1 MRRREFIAMLG
12 GAAAGWPLGAR
23 AQQSNRLRL
32 VGVLFAMAPS
42 DPEAE
47 MRVKAFETGLR
58 ELGWVEGRNMRL
70 EYRWAPRDP
79 GLLLSQA
86 NELVGL
92 GPDVILATSTP
103 VVAALRQGN
112 PPPVVFVQV
121 TDPIG
126 NGFVPN
132 LARPGGYLTGFTSFE
147 FTVGSKWLEALKHV
161 APAVQRV
168 ALVFNPDTAP
178 FAHLFWQPVV
188 DAAPAFDVEPIQT
201 PVRDAGEIKHAIETF
216 AREANGGLMV
226 LPDVSTTN
234 YRDLIIA
241 LAARHRLPAVYPFR
255 YFAASGG
262 LMSYGSDLADVYRR
276 AASYVDRILKGAAPG
291 DLPVQA
297 PSQHGPVDEAS
308 RFHSALCL
316 ETSGGAGRRRAASSA
331 GRSSCPENSP
341 SLVHQIRRA
350 IRGGRL
356 RRAALERHFRCLLL
370 LPGAQGVAHP
380 HPART
385 GGSRRRQDRAVRQ
398 GDREPARLDDTTA
411 LVGRLH

>member
-1 MRRREFIAMLG
+1 MRRREFIAILG

-23 AQQSNRLRL
+23 AQQSNRPRL
-32 VGVLFAMAPS
+32 VGALFAMAPS

-47 MRVKAFETGLR
+47 MRVKAFESGLR

-103 VVAALRQGN
+103 VVAALRQGS

-126 NGFVPN
+126 NAFVPN

-168 ALVFNPDTAP
+168 ALIFNPDTAP

-188 DAAPAFDVEPIQT
+188 EAAPAFDVDPIQT

-297 PSQHGPVDEAS
+297 PSKFELVINLKTANALGLTVPPLWLGRADEVI
-308 RFHSALCL
+308 
-316 ETSGGAGRRRAASSA
+316 E
-331 GRSSCPENSP
+331 
-341 SLVHQIRRA
+341 
-350 IRGGRL
+350 
-356 RRAALERHFRCLLL
+356 
-370 LPGAQGVAHP
+370 
-380 HPART
+380 
-385 GGSRRRQDRAVRQ
+385 
-398 GDREPARLDDTTA
+398 
-411 LVGRLH
+411 

>member
-1 MRRREFIAMLG
+1 MFGMRRRDFIALLG
-12 GAAAGWPLGAR
+12 GAAASWPLGAR

-70 EYRWAPRDP
+70 EYRWAPRDA

-86 NELVGL
+86 TELVGL

-103 VVAALRQGN
+103 VAAALRQGN
-112 PPPVVFVQV
+112 PLPIVFVQV
-121 TDPIG
+121 IDPIG
-126 NGFVPN
+126 NGFVQN
-132 LARPGGYLTGFTSFE
+132 LARPGGNLTGFTSFE

-168 ALVFNPDTAP
+168 ALIFNPDTAP

-188 DAAPAFDVEPIQT
+188 EAAPAFDVEPIQT
-201 PVRDAGEIKHAIETF
+201 PVRDAGEIKHAIEAF
-216 AREANGGLMV
+216 ARQANGGLMV

-234 YRDLIIA
+234 YRDLIIE
-241 LAARHRLPAVYPFR
+241 LAARHRLPAVYPYR
-255 YFAASGG
+255 YFASSGG
-262 LMSYGSDLADVYRR
+262 LMSYGTDLADVYRR

-297 PSQHGPVDEAS
+297 PSKFELVINLKTANALGLTMPPLVLGRADEVI
-308 RFHSALCL
+308 
-316 ETSGGAGRRRAASSA
+316 E
-331 GRSSCPENSP
+331 
-341 SLVHQIRRA
+341 
-350 IRGGRL
+350 
-356 RRAALERHFRCLLL
+356 
-370 LPGAQGVAHP
+370 
-380 HPART
+380 
-385 GGSRRRQDRAVRQ
+385 
-398 GDREPARLDDTTA
+398 
-411 LVGRLH
+411 

>member
-86 NELVGL
+86 NKLVGL

-262 LMSYGSDLADVYRR
+262 LMSYG
-276 AASYVDRILKGAAPG
+276 ILKGAAPG

-297 PSQHGPVDEAS
+297 PSKFELVINLKTANALGLTVPPLWLGRADEVI
-308 RFHSALCL
+308 
-316 ETSGGAGRRRAASSA
+316 E
-331 GRSSCPENSP
+331 
-341 SLVHQIRRA
+341 
-350 IRGGRL
+350 
-356 RRAALERHFRCLLL
+356 
-370 LPGAQGVAHP
+370 
-380 HPART
+380 
-385 GGSRRRQDRAVRQ
+385 
-398 GDREPARLDDTTA
+398 
-411 LVGRLH
+411 

>member
-1 MRRREFIAMLG
+1 MRRREFIAILG

-23 AQQSNRLRL
+23 AQQSNRPRL
-32 VGVLFAMAPS
+32 VGALFAMAPS

-79 GLLLSQA
+79 SLLLSQA
-86 NELVGL
+86 SELAGL

-168 ALVFNPDTAP
+168 ALIFNPDTAP

-188 DAAPAFDVEPIQT
+188 EAAPAFDVEPIQT

-226 LPDVSTTN
+226 LPDVSTAN

-262 LMSYGSDLADVYRR
+262 LMSYGIDLADVYRR

-297 PSQHGPVDEAS
+297 PSK
-308 RFHSALCL
+308 F
-316 ETSGGAGRRRAASSA
+316 
-331 GRSSCPENSP
+331 
-341 SLVHQIRRA
+341 
-350 IRGGRL
+350 
-356 RRAALERHFRCLLL
+356 
-370 LPGAQGVAHP
+370 
-380 HPART
+380 
-385 GGSRRRQDRAVRQ
+385 
-398 GDREPARLDDTTA
+398 
-411 LVGRLH
+411 

>member
-1 MRRREFIAMLG
+1 
-12 GAAAGWPLGAR
+12 
-23 AQQSNRLRL
+23 
-32 VGVLFAMAPS
+32 
-42 DPEAE
+42 
-47 MRVKAFETGLR
+47 
-58 ELGWVEGRNMRL
+58 
-70 EYRWAPRDP
+70 
-79 GLLLSQA
+79 LLSQA

-168 ALVFNPDTAP
+168 ALIFNPDTAP

-297 PSQHGPVDEAS
+297 PSKFELVINLKTANALGLTVPPLWLGRADEVI
-308 RFHSALCL
+308 
-316 ETSGGAGRRRAASSA
+316 E
-331 GRSSCPENSP
+331 
-341 SLVHQIRRA
+341 
-350 IRGGRL
+350 
-356 RRAALERHFRCLLL
+356 
-370 LPGAQGVAHP
+370 
-380 HPART
+380 
-385 GGSRRRQDRAVRQ
+385 
-398 GDREPARLDDTTA
+398 
-411 LVGRLH
+411 

>member
-1 MRRREFIAMLG
+1 MRRREFIAILG

-32 VGVLFAMAPS
+32 IGVLFAMAPS
-42 DPEAE
+42 DPDAE

-79 GLLLSQA
+79 SLLLNQA
-86 NELVGL
+86 TELVSL
-92 GPDVILATSTP
+92 APDVILATSTP

-112 PPPVVFVQV
+112 PAPVVFVQV

-132 LARPGGYLTGFTSFE
+132 FARPGSYLTGFTTFE

-168 ALVFNPDTAP
+168 ALIFNPDTAP

-188 DAAPAFDVEPIQT
+188 EAAPAFDVEPIQT
-201 PVRDAGEIKHAIETF
+201 PVRDAGEIKHAIESF

-297 PSQHGPVDEAS
+297 PSKFELVINLKTANALGLTVPPLWLGRADEVI
-308 RFHSALCL
+308 
-316 ETSGGAGRRRAASSA
+316 E
-331 GRSSCPENSP
+331 
-341 SLVHQIRRA
+341 
-350 IRGGRL
+350 
-356 RRAALERHFRCLLL
+356 
-370 LPGAQGVAHP
+370 
-380 HPART
+380 
-385 GGSRRRQDRAVRQ
+385 
-398 GDREPARLDDTTA
+398 
-411 LVGRLH
+411 

>member
-1 MRRREFIAMLG
+1 MRRREFIAILG

-23 AQQSNRLRL
+23 AQQSNRPRL
-32 VGVLFAMAPS
+32 VGALFAMAPS

-58 ELGWVEGRNMRL
+58 ELGWVEGRNSL
-70 EYRWAPRDP
+70 EYRWAPRDSS
-79 GLLLSQA
+79 LLLSQA
-86 NELVGL
+86 TELVSL
-92 GPDVILATSTP
+92 GPDVILATGTP

-168 ALVFNPDTAP
+168 ALIFNPDTAP

-188 DAAPAFDVEPIQT
+188 EAAPAFDVEPIQT
-201 PVRDAGEIKHAIETF
+201 PVRDAGEIKHALETF

-291 DLPVQA
+291 ELPVQA
-297 PSQHGPVDEAS
+297 PSKFELVINLKTANALGLTVPPLWLGRADEVI
-308 RFHSALCL
+308 
-316 ETSGGAGRRRAASSA
+316 E
-331 GRSSCPENSP
+331 
-341 SLVHQIRRA
+341 
-350 IRGGRL
+350 
-356 RRAALERHFRCLLL
+356 
-370 LPGAQGVAHP
+370 
-380 HPART
+380 
-385 GGSRRRQDRAVRQ
+385 
-398 GDREPARLDDTTA
+398 
-411 LVGRLH
+411 

>member
-1 MRRREFIAMLG
+1 MRRRDFIALLG
-12 GAAAGWPLGAR
+12 GAAAGWPLGAP

-47 MRVKAFETGLR
+47 MRVKAFESGLR

-79 GLLLSQA
+79 SLLSRQA
-86 NELVGL
+86 TELVSL
-92 GPDVILATSTP
+92 APDVILATSTP
-103 VVAALRQGN
+103 VVAALRQDN
-112 PPPVVFVQV
+112 PPPIVFVQV
-121 TDPIG
+121 IDPIG
-126 NGFVPN
+126 SGFVPN

-168 ALVFNPDTAP
+168 ALIFNPDTAP

-188 DAAPAFDVEPIQT
+188 EAAPAFDVEPIQA
-201 PVRDAGEIKHAIETF
+201 PVRDAGEIEHAIEIF

-276 AASYVDRILKGAAPG
+276 AASYVDRILKGAVPG

-297 PSQHGPVDEAS
+297 PVKVRARNQPQDRQRAGPHRAAVVAWP
-308 RFHSALCL
+308 
-316 ETSGGAGRRRAASSA
+316 RRR
-331 GRSSCPENSP
+331 
-341 SLVHQIRRA
+341 
-350 IRGGRL
+350 
-356 RRAALERHFRCLLL
+356 
-370 LPGAQGVAHP
+370 
-380 HPART
+380 
-385 GGSRRRQDRAVRQ
+385 
-398 GDREPARLDDTTA
+398 GD
-411 LVGRLH
+411 

>member
-12 GAAAGWPLGAR
+12 GAAAGWPLGDAR
-23 AQQSNRLRL
+23 AQQSNRPRL

-47 MRVKAFETGLR
+47 MRVKAFESGLR

-86 NELVGL
+86 TELVGL
-92 GPDVILATSTP
+92 APDVILATSTP
-103 VVAALRQGN
+103 VVAALHRGN
-112 PPPVVFVQV
+112 PPPTVFVQV

-126 NGFVPN
+126 NGFVSN
-132 LARPGGYLTGFTSFE
+132 LARPGSYLTGFTTFE

-161 APAVQRV
+161 AAAVQRV
-168 ALVFNPDTAP
+168 ALIFNPDTAP

-188 DAAPAFDVEPIQT
+188 EAAPAFDVEPIQM
-201 PVRDAGEIKHAIETF
+201 PVRDAGEIKHALETF

-234 YRDLIIA
+234 HRDLIIA

-297 PSQHGPVDEAS
+297 PAKFELVINLKTANALGLTVPPLWLGRADEVI
-308 RFHSALCL
+308 
-316 ETSGGAGRRRAASSA
+316 E
-331 GRSSCPENSP
+331 
-341 SLVHQIRRA
+341 
-350 IRGGRL
+350 
-356 RRAALERHFRCLLL
+356 
-370 LPGAQGVAHP
+370 
-380 HPART
+380 
-385 GGSRRRQDRAVRQ
+385 
-398 GDREPARLDDTTA
+398 
-411 LVGRLH
+411 

>member
-1 MRRREFIAMLG
+1 MRRREFIAILG

-23 AQQSNRLRL
+23 AQQSNRPRL
-32 VGVLFAMAPS
+32 VGALFAMAPS

-79 GLLLSQA
+79 SLLLSQA
-86 NELVGL
+86 TELIGL
-92 GPDVILATSTP
+92 GPDVILATGTP

-168 ALVFNPDTAP
+168 ALIFNPDTAP

-188 DAAPAFDVEPIQT
+188 EAAPAFDVEPIQT

-226 LPDVSTTN
+226 LPDVSSTN

-241 LAARHRLPAVYPFR
+241 LAARHRLPAVYPYR
-255 YFAASGG
+255 HFAASGG
-262 LMSYGSDLADVYRR
+262 LMSYGTDVADVFRR

-297 PSQHGPVDEAS
+297 PAKYEFVINLKTANTLGLTVPPLWLGRADEVI
-308 RFHSALCL
+308 
-316 ETSGGAGRRRAASSA
+316 E
-331 GRSSCPENSP
+331 
-341 SLVHQIRRA
+341 
-350 IRGGRL
+350 
-356 RRAALERHFRCLLL
+356 
-370 LPGAQGVAHP
+370 
-380 HPART
+380 
-385 GGSRRRQDRAVRQ
+385 
-398 GDREPARLDDTTA
+398 
-411 LVGRLH
+411 